1 MQLSKIVAVAPPWRL
16 PVELHSEGVIV
27 RRVVTR
33 GVGVK
38 EAEGT
43 VKARRRAASWPAYSG
58 SARRVETKFCAMA
71 TALGSE
77 EGIVGVGVRWE
88 GGRLGR

>member
-16 PVELHSEGVIV
+16 PIELHSEGVIV

-33 GVGVK
+33 GVGAK

-43 VKARRRAASWPAYSG
+43 VKARRRAASWPA
-58 SARRVETKFCAMA
+58 
-71 TALGSE
+71 
-77 EGIVGVGVRWE
+77 
-88 GGRLGR
+88 